1 MNKINIA
8 FILVIALL
16 INSCEKKTSHDRYT
30 DITRIDY
37 DLYELRGK
45 GEPLELTK
53 EEKKYLK
60 TKTIT
65 YKKQILIFH

>member
-1 MNKINIA
+1 MNKINIP

-53 EEKKYLK
+53 EEKN
-60 TKTIT
+60 I
-65 YKKQILIFH
+65 